1 MLDASE
7 ASHLDKLA
15 AVALNNGTRSDEETM
30 SRFLDE
36 LSKAPI
42 LADGAMGSYLF
53 ARTGRLSEMNH
64 VYEAFNA
71 DRPELIRE
79 VHLAYLRA
87 GARCIKTNTFGA
99 NRSHLGAVG
108 EGQRVEELNRT
119 GVSEARQA
127 LEFFIEKSGDTK
139 PRFMLGS
146 VGPPMKEQE
155 LTISLR
161 EAYGT
166 QLESLLDEGV
176 DAILFETFIKLDT
189 LAELVEFTRREFS
202 KEIPLIAQMALG
214 RSGYASSWNQDPI
227 EFVEI
232 VTHLGVNVVGLNC
245 CAPWDAT
252 AFLQEVKDSG
262 VRESGK
268 FFLSAMPNA
277 GGFQRIGNRY
287 MTQVT
292 PEYMGQLARTFAE
305 SGVQLVGGCCE
316 VHPSHIREM
325 QNYLHGYAA
334 GQQAVSVTTD
344 TATESAGDENKKK
357 NGTFSR
363 KIKEGEFAVSVE
375 ILPARGTAPSV
386 LDKKVAFVEEL
397 AESGLADALDVTDG
411 SRGISLIP
419 PGDFIGVIR
428 ARLGWSVDKGD
439 GSVDKGDG
447 LELIPHFT
455 GRDLNVMGVQSRL
468 IGYHA
473 RRIHN
478 VLFVTGDPP
487 KMSPTYPRSTAVFD
501 LDSTAMIRYA
511 HSALNAGVDFGGQ
524 PLARDCD
531 PRTHFTIGTGFE
543 PEALDTM
550 REVEKL
556 HRKLDAGADYVM
568 TQPVFHARPL
578 ERLEEFRSRVPILLG
593 VMILANLEQAR
604 RVNEVPGVVIPE
616 SIFQRLSKFED
627 PADQG
632 KLAVEIALEQVAQV
646 KQQEWSGLY
655 LMSPASHE
663 PVMEV
668 LQSGL

>member
-1 MLDASE
+1 MSLF
-7 ASHLDKLA
+7 L
-15 AVALNNGTRSDEETM
+15 EEL
-30 SRFLDE
+30 R
-36 LSKAPI
+36 KAPI
-42 LADGAMGSYLF
+42 LTDGAMGSYLF
-53 ARTGRLSEMNH
+53 SRTGRLSEMNH

-99 NRSHLGAVG
+99 NRSHLKAVG
-108 EGQRVEELNRT
+108 EGERVEVINRA

-127 LEFFIEKSGDTK
+127 IDFFSEKSGDNIS
-139 PRFMLGS
+139 RFILGS
-146 VGPPMKEQE
+146 VGPPLKGHE

-166 QLESLLDEGV
+166 QLESLLEEGV
-176 DAILFETFIKLDT
+176 DAILFETFSNLHT
-189 LAELVEFTRREFS
+189 LAELIEFFKKEFS
-202 KEIPLIAQMALG
+202 EATPLVAQMALS
-214 RSGYASSWNQDPI
+214 RSGYASTWNQDPI

-232 VTHLGVNVVGLNC
+232 VTHLGVDVAGLNC

-252 AFLQEVKDSG
+252 AFLQEVKESG
-262 VRESGK
+262 VLESGK

-277 GGFQRIGNRY
+277 GGFQRIGNRF

-292 PEYMGQLARTFAE
+292 PDYMGQLARTFVE
-305 SGVQLVGGCCE
+305 SGIQLVGGCCE
-316 VHPSHIREM
+316 VHPTHIREM

-334 GQQAVSVTTD
+334 GQRTVSVTSE
-344 TATESAGDENKKK
+344 AASEPAGDEEKK
-357 NGTFSR
+357 NNGAFSR
-363 KIKEGEFAVSVE
+363 KLKEGEFAVSVE
-375 ILPARGTAPSV
+375 ILPARGTSPSV
-386 LDKKVAFVEEL
+386 LDKKVKFVGEL
-397 AESGLADALDVTDG
+397 SESGLADALDVTDG

-428 ARLGWSVDKGD
+428 SRLGWTVET
-439 GSVDKGDG
+439 GDG

-455 GRDLNVMGVQSRL
+455 GRDLNVMGIQSRL

-501 LDSTAMIRYA
+501 LDSPAMIRYT
-511 HSALNAGVDFGGQ
+511 HSALNAGIDFGGQ
-524 PLARDCD
+524 LLGRECD

-543 PEALDTM
+543 PEALDTT

-556 HRKLDAGADYVM
+556 RRKLDAGADYIM

-578 ERLEEFRSRVPILLG
+578 EKLEEFRSQVPILIG

-616 SIFQRLSKFED
+616 SIFQRLGKFED
-627 PADQG
+627 PSDQAR
-632 KLAVEIALEQVAQV
+632 LAVEIAIEQVAQV
-646 KQQEWSGLY
+646 KSQGWNGLY

-668 LQSGL
+668 LRAGG